1 MSLLVLG
8 SAAYDTIETPFDR
21 RDRVL
26 GGSGVYSAMAA
37 SLFSDVRLVGV
48 VGEDWRGSDTEI
60 LKDRGIDLSGLEV
73 RAGAKTLYWSGKY
86 FNNMNDRETKEI
98 ELNVMGEAWDPIVP
112 ESYKKSD
119 YVFLANGGPASHLA
133 LLDKVQRPKLVI
145 ADTMDF
151 YINNTKDDLLRLM
164 KRIDGL
170 ILNDSEAKLLTGA
183 TNCITAGKEILK
195 LGPKFVVVKKGE
207 HGALY
212 ISSQELYIVPAYP
225 TEKIVDP
232 TGAGDTFAGA
242 LMGYLAHIG
251 FEMPRSSENSLE
263 AGSANGSTPTTEKS
277 CPNDKEA
284 AENKMDKIKEALAF
298 AAVVASFC
306 VEGFSLEQV
315 RNTNWD
321 QIRERFNALRKM
333 ASF

>member
-21 RDRVL
+21 RDCVL

-37 SLFSDVRLVGV
+37 SQFTDVRLVGV
-48 VGEDWRGSDTEI
+48 VGEDWRPSDLKI
-60 LKDRGIDLSGLEV
+60 LQEKKIDLAGLEI
-73 RAGAKTLYWSGKY
+73 RPGAKTLYWSGKY

-98 ELNVMGEAWDPIVP
+98 QLNVMGEAWDPIVP
-112 ESYKKSD
+112 ESYRKSD
-119 YVFLANGGPASHLA
+119 YVFLANGVPASHLA
-133 LLDKVQRPKLVI
+133 LLDKLEKKPKLVI

-170 ILNDSEAKLLTGA
+170 ILNDSEVKLLTGNS
-183 TNCITAGKEILK
+183 NCITAGKEILE
-195 LGPKFVVVKKGE
+195 LGPKFVVIKKGE

-212 ISSQELYIVPAYP
+212 ISSEELYIVPAYP

-251 FEMPRSSENSLE
+251 FELPVSSEPETDKCQGSTNVPAGNVCEKSSEN
-263 AGSANGSTPTTEKS
+263 GSEM
-277 CPNDKEA
+277 E
-284 AENKMDKIKEALAF
+284 KIKEALAF

-315 RNTNWD
+315 QKITWE

-333 ASF
+333 ATF

>member
-21 RDRVL
+21 RERVL

-37 SLFSDVRLVGV
+37 SLFTNVRLVGV
-48 VGEDWRGSDTEI
+48 VGDDWRASDLEI
-60 LKDRGIDLSGLEV
+60 LKEKQIDLAGLEI
-73 RAGAKTLYWSGKY
+73 RSGAKTLYWSGKY

-98 ELNVMGEAWDPIVP
+98 QLNVMGEAWDPLVP
-112 ESYKKSD
+112 QAYRKSD

-133 LLDKVQRPKLVI
+133 LLDKMEKKPKLVI

-183 TNCITAGKEILK
+183 PNCITAGKEILK
-195 LGPKFVVVKKGE
+195 LGPKFVVIKKGE
-207 HGALY
+207 HGAIY
-212 ISSQELYIVPAYP
+212 ISSSELYIVPAYP
-225 TEKIVDP
+225 TEKIIDP

-251 FEMPRSSENSLE
+251 FEMPVSTESQTNCCPEMSNTSASSACEVSTE
-263 AGSANGSTPTTEKS
+263 NGS
-277 CPNDKEA
+277 
-284 AENKMDKIKEALAF
+284 KMEKIKEALAF

-315 RNTNWD
+315 QKTTWE

-333 ASF
+333 AAF